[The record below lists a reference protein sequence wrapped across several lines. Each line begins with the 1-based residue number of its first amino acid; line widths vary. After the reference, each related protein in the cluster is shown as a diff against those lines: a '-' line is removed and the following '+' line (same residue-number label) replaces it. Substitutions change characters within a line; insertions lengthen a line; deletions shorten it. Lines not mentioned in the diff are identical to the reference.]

1 MPRILLFILVFSM
14 LSACGGSEGSGTH
27 PDMDGDGVANEFDA
41 FPQDARESVDTD
53 GDGVGDNADIFPN
66 NPEESLDTD
75 SDGVG
80 DNEDAFPRD
89 SSEKHDLDGD
99 GIGDNA
105 DLYPNDFDNDAVPDA
120 LDIFPTDPNESVDS
134 DGDGVG
140 DNSDAFPTRPSE
152 TLDSDGDGVGD
163 NEEAE
168 IRRLIALENSQLGL
182 GFGVGEEYQ
191 AGKART
197 GLFENESLAPGG
209 STFIHVSVVN
219 ETNNNERFLGVR
231 DVFFTSVCAQLG
243 LAEFTPERFKI
254 SGIATATYLDKGCG
268 GAYGQTDTIVVSLV
282 SEDEEGNLFEIATA
296 TTEIDVDAETV
307 GTIEVVNTIPSTIAI
322 NGFGTQQVPSL
333 SRVDFRVLDI
343 LDKPMPDRVVS
354 FEIEHELGNAAL
366 TIHSAVT
373 NQEGVASVILN
384 AGNVAGSVRIKGS
397 VEVLDWDGNTVRTES
412 VITPYIVVATPLA
425 RPNGIIL
432 SADTYNPHA
441 WDYTGTEVVI
451 TAQVSD
457 NNQNPVMDGT
467 QIHFSE
473 TAGLVDSHC
482 ETLQGSCSVTWRSVN
497 PNTVD
502 GYATIMAQA
511 RGQGNFQ
518 DRNSNGLFDIGES
531 FQAYGEA
538 WFDANGN
545 GVYESEGRYQA
556 DLDIDNDGINEFDWN
571 PEGYQV
577 YVNADGDYTEAPNN
591 FYEEMVDTNNN
602 GELDSIPDAKYQG
615 INCSDAAIADDHCA
629 ELIDVTASLR
639 LQMSAGNDVY
649 IEGPFLKA
657 ENGEYDYSQTVNCI
671 DGQTNSHQVAWRVS
685 DSQER
690 RNHLP
695 VGAVISYVGSSAAV
709 ISENGFGEVQSL
721 QPPLVLPVWEVQ
733 AANIGLTGSE
743 RKHKYLNEKAHL
755 VELRVS
761 KPESVDPE
769 STHGTFTLN
778 VRPMDESIHVGF
790 NQMLTIGY
798 GSDYCAFPVLE
809 LEL

>member
-1 MPRILLFILVFSM
+1 MPRLLLCLLIVSL
-14 LSACGGSEGSGTH
+14 LSACGGSGEKRAN
-27 PDMDGDGVANEFDA
+27 PDIDGDGVVNELDA
-41 FPQDARESVDTD
+41 FPQDARESADSD
-53 GDGVGDNADIFPN
+53 GDGVGDNSDDFP
-66 NPEESLDTD
+66 
-75 SDGVG
+75 
-80 DNEDAFPRD
+80 
-89 SSEKHDLDGD
+89 
-99 GIGDNA
+99 DNA
-105 DLYPNDFDNDAVPDA
+105 SE
-120 LDIFPTDPNESVDS
+120 TVDT

-140 DNSDAFPTRPSE
+140 DNSDAFPNDINE
-152 TLDSDGDGVGD
+152 TLDSDGDRVGDNSDVFPNDSSENSDTDGDGVGD
-163 NEEAE
+163 NSDDYPLDFDNDSVPDAVDLFPKDPTESSDTDGDG
-168 IRRLIALENSQLGL
+168 IGDNSDPVFDVNYEHIGL
-182 GFGVGEEYQ
+182 GNGVGSGFQ
-191 AGKART
+191 DGVALT
-197 GLFENESLAPGG
+197 GLSEGERLSATG
-209 STFIHVSVVN
+209 STTVQVSIVN
-219 ETNNNERFLGVR
+219 KRNENTRYPNPV
-231 DVFFTSVCAQLG
+231 DVYFTSSCTQAG
-243 LAEFTPERFKI
+243 LAEFKPDKVLA
-254 SGIATATYLDKGCG
+254 SGMATTTYIDKGCG
-268 GAYGQTDTIVVSLV
+268 GAHGNTDNIVVYIVTES
-282 SEDEEGNLFEIATA
+282 DEGILDFYSSAIAS
-296 TTEIDVDAETV
+296 
-307 GTIEVVNTIPSTIAI
+307 IEVGPTEVGAIEFVQAAPSVIALA
-322 NGFGTQQVPSL
+322 GFGNAEVPSI
-333 SRVDFRVLDI
+333 SRLEFRVLDNKGNPI
-343 LDKPMPDRVVS
+343 PGYLVNFELDHEYGGTQLSVVHA
-354 FEIEHELGNAAL
+354 I
-366 TIHSAVT
+366 TD
-373 NQEGVASVILN
+373 QEGMVQTVLNGGNFAVPVRVKASVDITDEN
-384 AGNVAGSVRIKGS
+384 GNPRITMTTLS
-397 VEVLDWDGNTVRTES
+397 AP
-412 VITPYIVVATPLA
+412 ITMATPLA

-615 INCSDAAIADDHCA
+615 INCSDAAIADGHCA
-629 ELIDVTASLR
+629 ELIDVTASLK

-695 VGAVISYVGSSAAV
+695 VGSVISYVGSSAAV

-778 VRPMDESIHVGF
+778 VRPMDESIYVGF

-798 GSDYCAFPVLE
+798 GSAYCAPPILE